1 MKKILLAI
9 LISLLLIITTINIV
23 FLIET
28 TKDKPLREFFYSSK
42 ELPEVY
48 SEKEKT
54 HMQGVK
60 NLAINSLLINLILL
74 IPSVYLLKKKKINL
88 KLSGCIGLII
98 TSILLI
104 FSLFFQT
111 FFNYFHLIFFN
122 STNYILPS
130 NSRLIQDYPLI
141 YFRNI
146 FLIILGIL
154 TIENTILI
162 NLKKIKNIN
171 QLKNKR

>member
-1 MKKILLAI
+1 
-9 LISLLLIITTINIV
+9 
-23 FLIET
+23 
-28 TKDKPLREFFYSSK
+28 
-42 ELPEVY
+42 
-48 SEKEKT
+48 
-54 HMQGVK
+54 MQGVK

-162 NLKKIKNIN
+162 NLKKLKNIN